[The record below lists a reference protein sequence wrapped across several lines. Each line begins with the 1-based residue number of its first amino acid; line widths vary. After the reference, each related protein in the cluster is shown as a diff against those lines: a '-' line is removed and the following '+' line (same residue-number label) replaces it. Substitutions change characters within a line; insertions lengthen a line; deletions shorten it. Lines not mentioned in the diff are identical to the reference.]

1 MRSAE
6 KQQKE
11 FDPYEGYRTILY
23 KWDGLCIL
31 CGEPFDN
38 MESITR
44 EHLILRSKG
53 GCGSSNLAPSHFA
66 CNQVRGDLPLVE
78 AMILIRA
85 KKKHMGKDFK
95 RWCNKP
101 VPNRRPIKK
110 ARTHVEAERY
120 LSEATKACYE
130 VCQG

>member
-1 MRSAE
+1 MKRKKS
-6 KQQKE
+6 QP
-11 FDPYEGYRTILY
+11 DPYEGYRTILH

-44 EHLILRSKG
+44 EHLVLHSKG
-53 GCGSSNLAPSHFA
+53 GRGSANLAPSHFA
-66 CNQVRGDLPLVE
+66 CNQVRADLPLVE

-85 KKKHMGKDFK
+85 KKQHMGKDFK
-95 RWCNKP
+95 RWCNRS
-101 VPNRRPIKK
+101 VPNRRPIKRVR
-110 ARTHVEAERY
+110 AHVEAENH
-120 LSEATKACYE
+120 SKSCCE